1 MDGLTFQEQSVVW
14 GQAFEI
20 LVKRGVLGCLADWK
34 LIDLESEHLTP
45 WRKTKVSTIHSAV
58 IRELQVIDETL
69 KEQLHSALQHMAA
82 VSYGLGYTAMRE
94 YLRKLDQPLGTG
106 DLSVRALWCPLSMP
120 GGKDFETERELLC
133 GGIHQ
138 ILGLAGFVD
147 PALADKGMPARA
159 DFLIWLSGSH
169 KEDHLLIQEYSYDM
183 PAELGDFREEDAH
196 LAALLRYRRLVDS
209 RSVFA
214 RVCAEVEEETFE
226 LADDIKTH
234 LTALTSDNKP
244 FYKLCQACGYGESAV
259 RVIERH
265 GLLKKPCVVR
275 ALAITPNGLE
285 SLAARYV
292 PSDAKDPRFA
302 LMQQMGSA
310 YRQAAKT
317 PDGDTE
323 RLAAEVE
330 SVFQQIVGRLPRDL
344 RRGLKGLK
352 ESPKPGEDYCL
363 DFEETLLDF
372 ANPMQAYSKEDA
384 LSLIP
389 DHEDLKDY
397 FGRPATTALRE
408 ALEELKPGGDQRVAL
423 RDVHAAAVVA
433 GMKAARQGRVNVLA
447 LEGNP
452 GIGKTTAVTRYL
464 AQQQSGYLFIYVSPR
479 VVINRDVTEKLARKN
494 GKPSGILT
502 VTTNAQIISAAERY
516 HRTLVE
522 KGGAERRK
530 IDGAVVVDGVEGLI
544 QPQGTVLLLTPEEE
558 HEIEAKHAGSRLGK
572 TTLSE
577 NEDLVEERPLMGVLS
592 AMSATTRE
600 LLAVNPGVKRAVLT
614 AALQGFREK
623 GNGKNTIQALEKL
636 FREAGEKGRMRKAG
650 LEERREFAKR
660 MPTIVVM
667 VDELAGDGAGAPFV
681 HAVASWLREEFI
693 DPFAGEDCPFK
704 IVLVVSDASLGNE
717 VVLDRYLNSGDKTP
731 DKVLVSKSRGKKHFD
746 LKVSKVRVGAGKP
759 KVLHVMTNS
768 YPASALSVRYKVNLS
783 AVRIQERQPGLLET
797 PRQAIRRAADEAL
810 LMSAANEIKGAVASG
825 AQQVIYF
832 AQDKLFLRSLR
843 GALSAEADLGL
854 NDKNVQILDSSV
866 PASWRK
872 KLVEEETRDRV
883 KVFLMTSSGARGV
896 SFPRTDVIIAAV
908 PRFNVESALME
919 IAQLIYRGRGSYR
932 DESGTEVSG
941 DGVPRKL
948 VMLIDDFLV
957 HEEELDRR
965 QWLRQ
970 SLDLMTLLVML
981 RATIFTRITGDAG
994 LRQSLALVPV
1004 GSVGVDE
1011 LLSLMSQ
1018 YVTQF
1023 LAEADTYVKGGGSNE
1038 LAGLVSKARTH
1049 CYELFGRFR
1058 LQATARRDADG
1069 SSFVKER
1076 DAREYFEQASGPIA
1090 MLLPDSEGRPDIA
1103 DHMYFAGPMTIE
1115 SWAQFDKREVFAF
1128 EGQLTRVEQMTR
1140 QLYGQLKEID
1150 ASEALPGSLRV
1161 PAANL
1166 FRLLAR
1172 EKFGAATEFNTLK
1185 ELRSPNTWIAV
1196 PAAYPQFFRAA
1207 GSHDVQPRPLMEPE
1221 LWRDGLGRALSASA
1235 AVMPAIAR
1243 YEGFP
1248 WVAGV
1253 GQTNPLKFDVV
1264 FDDRYFMASTELNLL
1279 NTLLLCDTD
1288 EATQHSMRDL
1298 LQ

>member
-34 LIDLESEHLTP
+34 LIDLESEHLSP
-45 WRKTKVSTIHSAV
+45 WRNTKVSAIHRAV
-58 IRELQVIDETL
+58 IRELQIIDETL

-94 YLRKLDQPLGTG
+94 YLRKLDRPLGNG

-120 GGKDFETERELLC
+120 GGNDFEAERELLC
-133 GGIHQ
+133 GGVHQ
-138 ILGLAGFVD
+138 TLGLGGFVD

-159 DFLIWLSGSH
+159 DFLLWLSGSH
-169 KEDHLLIQEYSYDM
+169 KEDHLLVQEYSYDM
-183 PAELGDFREEDAH
+183 PAEQGDFLEEDAH
-196 LAALLRYRRLVDS
+196 LGALLRYRRLVDS

-214 RVCAEVEEETFE
+214 RVSAEVEEERFE
-226 LADDIKTH
+226 LSDDIKTH
-234 LTALTSDNKP
+234 LNALTSDNKP
-244 FYKLCQACGYGESAV
+244 FYKLCQASGYAESTV
-259 RVIERH
+259 RVLERH
-265 GLLKKPCVVR
+265 GLLRKPCIVR

-285 SLAARYV
+285 SLAARFV
-292 PSDAKDPRFA
+292 PTETKDPRFA
-302 LMQQMGSA
+302 LMQQMGFA

-317 PDGDTE
+317 VDGDME
-323 RLAAEVE
+323 RLAVEVE
-330 SVFQQIVGRLPRDL
+330 SVFQQLVGRLPRDL

-363 DFEETLLDF
+363 DFEEVVPEF
-372 ANPMQAYSKEDA
+372 ANPMQKYSKEDA
-384 LSLIP
+384 LSLVP
-389 DHEDLKDY
+389 DHQDLEDY
-397 FGRPATTALRE
+397 FGRPAATALKE
-408 ALEELKPGGDQRVAL
+408 ALEELKPGHQRVAL
-423 RDVHAAAVVA
+423 RDIHAAAVVA
-433 GMKAARQGRVNVLA
+433 GMEAARPGRVNVLA

-464 AQQQSGYLFIYVSPR
+464 AKQQSGYLFVYVSPR
-479 VVINRDVTEKLARKN
+479 VVINRDVTEKLARKS
-494 GKPSGILT
+494 GAPSGILT

-522 KGGAERRK
+522 RGVDERRK
-530 IDGAVVVDGVEGLI
+530 VDGAVVVDGVADLVKPKGS
-544 QPQGTVLLLTPEEE
+544 VLLLTPEDEQ
-558 HEIEAKHAGSRLGK
+558 EIEAKHAGSRLGK
-572 TTLSE
+572 MTLSE
-577 NEDLVEERPLMGVLS
+577 NEDMVEERPLMGVLS

-600 LLAVNPGVKRAVLT
+600 LLAANPGVNRAVLT

-636 FREAGEKGRMRKAG
+636 FCEAGEKGRMRKAG
-650 LEERREFAKR
+650 IEERREFAKR

-681 HAVASWLREEFI
+681 HAVATWLREEFI
-693 DPFAGEDCPFK
+693 DPFAGENSPFT

-717 VVLDRYLNSGDKTP
+717 VVLDRYLNAGDRTP

-768 YPASALSVRYKVNLS
+768 YPASSLSIRYRVNLS
-783 AVRIQERQPGLLET
+783 AVQIQERQPGLLET

-810 LMSAANEIKGAVASG
+810 VVSAANEIKGAVASG

-843 GALSAEADLGL
+843 GVLSAEADLGL

-919 IAQLIYRGRGSYR
+919 IAQLIYRGRGSYH
-932 DESGTEVSG
+932 DESGIEVSG
-941 DGVPRKL
+941 DGVSRKL

-957 HEEELDRR
+957 HEEDLDRR

-1023 LAEADTYVKGGGSNE
+1023 LAEADTYVKGSGRKE
-1038 LAGLVSKARTH
+1038 LAGLVSKARTN

-1058 LQATARRDADG
+1058 LQATAKRDADG
-1069 SSFVKER
+1069 CSFVKER

-1090 MLLPDSEGRPDIA
+1090 MLLPDGEGRPKIA
-1103 DHMYFAGPMTIE
+1103 DHMYFAGPMAIE

-1150 ASEALPGSLRV
+1150 ATEALPGSLRI

-1196 PAAYPQFFRAA
+1196 PAAYPQFLRPV
-1207 GSHDVQPRPLMEPE
+1207 GSHDEQPRPLMEPE

-1235 AVMPAIAR
+1235 AVMPAIPR

-1264 FDDRYFMASTELNLL
+1264 FDDRYFMASNELNLL
-1279 NTLLLCDTD
+1279 NTLLLCD
-1288 EATQHSMRDL
+1288 SGV
-1298 LQ
+1298 